1 MARCFIY
8 NGPHKVKDCLERK
21 KLLAL
26 MTIDDK
32 GESDSKAPQRVNPFQ
47 LLNVVHGEIP
57 VQKSQMHVH
66 AIVNGVHVKAMMDSG
81 ATHNFV
87 ATIEVA
93 KLGLKL

>member
-1 MARCFIY
+1 
-8 NGPHKVKDCLERK
+8 
-21 KLLAL
+21 

-47 LLNVVHGEIP
+47 LLNVIHGEIP
-57 VQKSQMHVH
+57 AQKSQMHVH
-66 AIVNGVHVKAMMDSG
+66 AIVNGVHVKTMMDNS

-87 ATIEVA
+87 ATREVA